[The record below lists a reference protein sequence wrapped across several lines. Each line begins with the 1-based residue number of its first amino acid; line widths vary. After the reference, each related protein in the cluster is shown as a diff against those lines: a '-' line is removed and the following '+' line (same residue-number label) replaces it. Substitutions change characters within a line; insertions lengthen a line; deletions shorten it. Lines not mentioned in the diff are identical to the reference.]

1 MMRLRHIAQ
10 SVLCCLLCLTVCA
23 APALAAD
30 DVYIE
35 DYTYNK
41 RVWGFS
47 ETNTGTTMHYPFSDV
62 GSVAGFGT
70 MNGIRSVKNLVST
83 SYTAAREWWNRNS
96 TDSGSDVYFLFRF
109 AYTDVTINYLDFY
122 VGYYKTSTKYTSDP
136 ALDGHTITR
145 SQLGLSTYGSV
156 YDGADANGTLL
167 KQTSNTTLWPLS
179 DLQCDTGALYF
190 TSTISAQQQ
199 YVGLGTGTYVWP
211 VLVIDC
217 DISSPQMP
225 APPATLDDILES
237 ITVIQ
242 TSLDGI
248 TQQVTEI
255 NVKTG
260 VIQETVVD
268 LKNQLE
274 NSNSSIWGA
283 FKDSVSGLFVPS
295 SGDLESVKNGFDQL
309 AQEKLG
315 GAYQTVELVDNGVQS
330 VVNKFKNPGS
340 SPGVEFPG
348 ISVPLGGDVGTVTLA
363 ASQTVTIPEQ
373 ITNVLYPVAG
383 VIIPIVCVIWT
394 IRQCTDMVECFMS
407 GMSYAEFLH
416 RNSDE
421 EDGEV

>member
-1 MMRLRHIAQ
+1 M
-10 SVLCCLLCLTVCA
+10 LCCLLCLTVCA
-23 APALAAD
+23 VPALAAD

-47 ETNTGTTMHYPFSDV
+47 ETNTGTTMHYPFSD
-62 GSVAGFGT
+62 GSASGFGT
-70 MNGIRSVKNLVST
+70 MNGVRSVKNLVST

-96 TDSGSDVYFLFRF
+96 ADKGSDVYFLFRF

-179 DLQCDTGALYF
+179 DLHCDSGALYF
-190 TSTISAQQQ
+190 KSTINAQQQ

-217 DISSPQMP
+217 DIISPQMP

-248 TQQVTEI
+248 HQQVTEI
-255 NVKTG
+255 NLKTG
-260 VIQETVVD
+260 VIEQTVVD
-268 LKNQLE
+268 MKNQLE

-295 SGDLESVKNGFDQL
+295 AGELETVKNGFDQL
-309 AQEKLG
+309 AQDKLG
-315 GAYQTVELVDNGVQS
+315 GAYQSFNTVIDGVQT
-330 VVNKFKNPGS
+330 VNNKFKNPGS

-363 ASQTVTIPEQ
+363 ASQTVTLPEK
-373 ITNVLYPVAG
+373 ITGVLYPVAG
-383 VIIPIVCVIWT
+383 VIIPIVCAIWT
-394 IRQCTDMVECFMS
+394 IRQCLEMLEYFMS
-407 GMSYAEFLH
+407 GMSYAEYHNRYLH
-416 RNSDE
+416 E
-421 EDGEV
+421 EDD